1 MITFNE
7 VSKIFE
13 GTAGD
18 TQHQS
23 LAIETVGLLARRE
36 GGLRS
41 LVQDFEQ
48 NGLGHIIASW
58 IGTGENLTISADQIN
73 RVMGSQC
80 ISDLAKRAGIA
91 PEKVAGYL
99 TKSLPNLVDTLTP
112 EGKVGSTGDLRSR
125 SSEILAAF
133 IPKETAS

>member
-1 MITFNE
+1 VITFNE

-13 GTAGD
+13 GTAGN

-23 LAIETVGLLARRE
+23 LAIETVGLLAKRE

-58 IGTGENLTISADQIN
+58 VGTGPSLAISEDQVN
-73 RVMGSQC
+73 RVLGSQC
-80 ISDLAKRAGIA
+80 LSDLAKRAGIA

-99 TKSLPNLVDTLTP
+99 TKSLPNLVDALTP
-112 EGKVGSTGDLRSR
+112 DGKIGSGGDLRSR
-125 SSEILAAF
+125 SREILAAF
-133 IPKETAS
+133 IPKQPAS

>member
-1 MITFNE
+1 MITFKE
-7 VSKIFE
+7 FSKIFE

-18 TQHQS
+18 AQHQS
-23 LAIETVGLLARRE
+23 LAIETVGLLAKRE
-36 GGLRS
+36 GGLPS

-58 IGTGENLTISADQIN
+58 IETGDNLPISADQVT
-73 RVMGSQC
+73 RVLGGQC

-99 TKSLPNLVDTLTP
+99 AKSLPNLVDALTSD
-112 EGKVGSTGDLRSR
+112 GKIGNAEDLRSR
-125 SSEILAAF
+125 SWEILAAF
-133 IPKETAS
+133 IPKERAS